1 MEIRNVENDEVLW
14 RVSLPVSRC
23 QVTTGVPVKRLH
35 IDSAFYSRILLNV
48 CMPYSTGA
56 VQLFCA
62 HILE

>member
-1 MEIRNVENDEVLW
+1 MEKHFVEIRNVENDEVLW

-48 CMPYSTGA
+48 CMP
-56 VQLFCA
+56 
-62 HILE
+62 